1 MFLSHDW
8 GLSDVNHKRVARINN
23 QLKTAGIK
31 TWFDEERMRGN
42 VNKTM
47 AKGVEG
53 AEAVVAFITKR
64 YIEKASGENP
74 QGEND
79 NCYFEMNLVLNT
91 PHLGVE
97 KVIVVVME
105 PGMKAQGAWPSG
117 TIKGKLC
124 GKLHIDLTADEDAA
138 FDSNMKALVAEIR
151 EVLPPGRVAV

>member
-1 MFLSHDW
+1 
-8 GLSDVNHKRVARINN
+8 
-23 QLKTAGIK
+23 
-31 TWFDEERMRGN
+31 
-42 VNKTM
+42 
-47 AKGVEG
+47 
-53 AEAVVAFITKR
+53 
-64 YIEKASGENP
+64 
-74 QGEND
+74 
-79 NCYFEMNLVLNT
+79 MNLVLNT